1 MYKRQKRNAARC
13 NAGKRG
19 GEVQSRFGRR
29 NKWIKLGAQNLGLA
43 AGALLLLP
51 FLLFALLPTAFATH
65 DPIKTSIRELYSPP
79 SAEHFFGTDELGRD
93 VYSRVVHGARIS
105 LASASMIIGIAC
117 LIGVALGTIA
127 GYWGG
132 WIDRVIMT
140 LVDLVLA
147 FPSLILAL
155 AVSAALGPGLRSAII
170 AAAGV
175 WWPVYARLL
184 RGITLQLAE
193 MEFVTAARAMGASAP
208 RIILRHILP
217 NAVYAIIVRIS
228 IDLGLAVLLLAS
240 LSFIGLGAS
249 APTPEWGAMVAWGR
263 LYFLTEWWIGGFPA
277 LAITL
282 VVVAITM
289 LGDGLNDLRTIR

>member
-1 MYKRQKRNAARC
+1 MWRQDQRLKEWLQRA
-13 NAGKRG
+13 
-19 GEVQSRFGRR
+19 RR
-29 NKWIKLGAQNLGLA
+29 NPGLL
-43 AGALLLLP
+43 AGFFMLLP
-51 FLLFALLPTAFATH
+51 FLLFALLPDVFATH
-65 DPIKTSIRELYSPP
+65 NPIKTSIRELYSPP
-79 SAEHFFGTDELGRD
+79 NAEHFFGTDELGRD

-105 LASASMIIGIAC
+105 LASAALIIGIAAV
-117 LIGVALGTIA
+117 IGLVLGTIA
-127 GYWGG
+127 GYWRG
-132 WIDRVIMT
+132 WKDRIIMT

-170 AAAGV
+170 AAAAV

-184 RGITLQLAE
+184 RGITLQLVE
-193 MEFVTAARAMGASAP
+193 MEFVTAAKALGASAP

-217 NAVYAIIVRIS
+217 NAAHAVIVRIS
-228 IDLGLAVLLLAS
+228 LDLGLAVLLLAS

-282 VVVAITM
+282 VVVAITL
-289 LGDGLNDLRTIR
+289 LGDGLNDLRVAR

>member
-1 MYKRQKRNAARC
+1 MLRKWLRL
-13 NAGKRG
+13 
-19 GEVQSRFGRR
+19 GRR
-29 NKWIKLGAQNLGLA
+29 NPGLA
-43 AGALLLLP
+43 AGAALLLP
-51 FLLFALLPTAFATH
+51 FLLFALLPEVFATH
-65 DPIKTSIRELYSPP
+65 DPIKTSIRELYMAPG
-79 SAEHFFGTDELGRD
+79 AGHLFGTDELGRD

-105 LASASMIIGIAC
+105 LVSASLIIGIAC

-132 WIDRVIMT
+132 ASDRVIMT

-170 AAAGV
+170 AAAAV

-184 RGITLQLAE
+184 RGLTIQLSE
-193 MEFVTAARAMGASAP
+193 MEYVTAARAMGASAP
-208 RIILRHILP
+208 AIIFRHILP
-217 NAVYAIIVRIS
+217 NAVYAITVRIS
-228 IDLGLAVLLLAS
+228 LDLGLAVLLLAS

-263 LYFLTEWWIGGFPA
+263 IYFLTEWWIGAFPA
-277 LAITL
+277 VAITL
-282 VVVAITM
+282 VVVGITL
-289 LGDGLNDLRTIR
+289 LGDGLNDASNPNR

>member
-1 MYKRQKRNAARC
+1 MRAK
-13 NAGKRG
+13 
-19 GEVQSRFGRR
+19 
-29 NKWIKLGAQNLGLA
+29 KWLRLGARNPGLL

-51 FLLFALLPTAFATH
+51 FLLFALLPEVFATH
-65 DPIKTSIRELYSPP
+65 DPIKTSIRELYQPP
-79 SAEHFFGTDELGRD
+79 GAEHFFGTDELGRD

-105 LASASMIIGIAC
+105 LASASLIIGIAC
-117 LIGVALGTIA
+117 ALGVALGAIA

-132 WIDRVIMT
+132 ASDRLIMT

-147 FPSLILAL
+147 FPGLILAL

-170 AAAGV
+170 AAAAV

-193 MEFVTAARAMGASAP
+193 MEFVTAARALGASTP
-208 RIILRHILP
+208 RIVLRHILP
-217 NAVYAIIVRIS
+217 NAIYAIVVRVS

>member
-1 MYKRQKRNAARC
+1 M
-13 NAGKRG
+13 
-19 GEVQSRFGRR
+19 QSRFSGQT
-29 NKWIKLGAQNLGLA
+29 NWIRLGARNPGLLTGIA
-43 AGALLLLP
+43 LLLP
-51 FLLFALLPTAFATH
+51 FLLFAALPSIFATH

-79 SAEHFFGTDELGRD
+79 SAEHYFGTDELGRD

-105 LASASMIIGIAC
+105 LVSASLIIGIAC

-132 WIDRVIMT
+132 WSDRVIMT

-170 AAAGV
+170 AAAAV

-193 MEFVTAARAMGASAP
+193 MEFVTAARAMGASTP

-217 NAVYAIIVRIS
+217 NAIYAIIVRIS
-228 IDLGLAVLLLAS
+228 IDWV
-240 LSFIGLGAS
+240 
-249 APTPEWGAMVAWGR
+249 WRCCCWRV
-263 LYFLTEWWIGGFPA
+263 
-277 LAITL
+277 
-282 VVVAITM
+282 
-289 LGDGLNDLRTIR
+289 

>member
-1 MYKRQKRNAARC
+1 MRSSKSGIK
-13 NAGKRG
+13 KW
-19 GEVQSRFGRR
+19 RR
-29 NKWIKLGAQNLGLA
+29 LGAQNPGLL
-43 AGALLLLP
+43 AGITLLLP
-51 FLLFALLPTAFATH
+51 FLLFALLPEIFATH
-65 DPIKTSIRELYSPP
+65 DPIKTSIRELYIPP

-105 LASASMIIGIAC
+105 LVSASLIIGIAC
-117 LIGVALGTIA
+117 VIGVILGTIA

-132 WIDRVIMT
+132 WSDRVIMT

-170 AAAGV
+170 AAAAV

-217 NAVYAIIVRIS
+217 NAIYAIIVRIS

>member
-1 MYKRQKRNAARC
+1 VHSGASGIKIWYIL
-13 NAGKRG
+13 
-19 GEVQSRFGRR
+19 GRR
-29 NKWIKLGAQNLGLA
+29 NPGLL
-43 AGALLLLP
+43 AGFLLLLP
-51 FLLFALLPTAFATH
+51 FLLFAALPSLFSTH
-65 DPIKTSIRELYSPP
+65 DPITPSIPEVYRPP
-79 SAEHFFGTDELGRD
+79 SPDHFFGTDELGRD

-105 LASASMIIGIAC
+105 LASAALIIGIAC

-132 WIDRVIMT
+132 ASDRVIMT

-170 AAAGV
+170 AAAAV

-193 MEFVTAARAMGASAP
+193 MEFVTAARAMGASTG

-289 LGDGLNDLRTIR
+289 LGDGLNDLRVVR

>member
-1 MYKRQKRNAARC
+1 VHSGASGIKIWYTL
-13 NAGKRG
+13 
-19 GEVQSRFGRR
+19 GRR
-29 NKWIKLGAQNLGLA
+29 NPGLL
-43 AGALLLLP
+43 AGFLLLLP
-51 FLLFALLPTAFATH
+51 FLLFAALPSLFSTH
-65 DPIKTSIRELYSPP
+65 DPIKTSIRELYRPP
-79 SAEHFFGTDELGRD
+79 SPDHFFGTDELGRD
-93 VYSRVVHGARIS
+93 VYSRVVYGARIS
-105 LASASMIIGIAC
+105 LASAALIIGIAC
-117 LIGVALGTIA
+117 LIGMLLGTIA

-132 WIDRVIMT
+132 WSDRIIMT

-170 AAAGV
+170 AAAAV

-193 MEFVTAARAMGASAP
+193 MEYVTAARAMGASAP
-208 RIILRHILP
+208 VIIRRHILP

-277 LAITL
+277 LAVTL
-282 VVVAITM
+282 VVVGITM
-289 LGDGLNDLRTIR
+289 LGDGLNDLRAVR

>member
-1 MYKRQKRNAARC
+1 MLRKWLRL
-13 NAGKRG
+13 
-19 GEVQSRFGRR
+19 GRR
-29 NKWIKLGAQNLGLA
+29 NPGLA
-43 AGALLLLP
+43 AGAALLLP
-51 FLLFALLPTAFATH
+51 FLLFALLPEVFATH
-65 DPIKTSIRELYSPP
+65 DPIKTSIRELYMAPG
-79 SAEHFFGTDELGRD
+79 AGHLFGTDELGRD

-105 LASASMIIGIAC
+105 LVSASLIIGIAC

-132 WIDRVIMT
+132 ASDRVIMT

-170 AAAGV
+170 AAAAV

-193 MEFVTAARAMGASAP
+193 MEFVTAARAMGASTG

-289 LGDGLNDLRTIR
+289 LGDGLNDLRVVR

>member
-1 MYKRQKRNAARC
+1 MPVHSSTS
-13 NAGKRG
+13 GLI
-19 GEVQSRFGRR
+19 
-29 NKWIKLGAQNLGLA
+29 KWYKLGLQNPGLL
-43 AGALLLLP
+43 AGFLLLLP
-51 FLLFALLPTAFATH
+51 FLLFALLPEVFATH
-65 DPIKTSIRELYSPP
+65 DPIKTSIRELYRPP
-79 SAEHFFGTDELGRD
+79 GAEHYFGTDELGRD

-105 LASASMIIGIAC
+105 LVSASLIIGIAC
-117 LIGVALGTIA
+117 LIGVVLGTIA

-132 WIDRVIMT
+132 WSDRVIMT

-155 AVSAALGPGLRSAII
+155 AVSAALGSGLRSAII
-170 AAAGV
+170 AAAAV

-208 RIILRHILP
+208 TIIRRHILP
-217 NAVYAIIVRIS
+217 NAVYVIIVRVS

-289 LGDGLNDLRTIR
+289 LGDGLNDLRMIR

>member
-1 MYKRQKRNAARC
+1 MRQPVSGESGSAQRARG
-13 NAGKRG
+13 AL
-19 GEVQSRFGRR
+19 QGRAIR
-29 NKWIKLGAQNLGLA
+29 IRRWIELGARNPGLA
-43 AGALLLLP
+43 AGVAMLLP
-51 FLLFALLPTAFATH
+51 FLLFALLPEVFATH
-65 DPIKTSIRELYSPP
+65 DPIKTSIRELYTPP

-105 LASASMIIGIAC
+105 LASAALIIGIAC
-117 LIGVALGTIA
+117 LIGVVLGTVA
-127 GYWGG
+127 GFWGG
-132 WIDRVIMT
+132 WSDRVIMT

-155 AVSAALGPGLRSAII
+155 AVSAALGSGLRSAII
-170 AAAGV
+170 AAAAV

-193 MEFVTAARAMGASAP
+193 MEYVTAARAMGASAP
-208 RIILRHILP
+208 TIILRHILP

>member
-1 MYKRQKRNAARC
+1 MRGRYSGRKTGLRRAAR
-13 NAGKRG
+13 NPGLVAG
-19 GEVQSRFGRR
+19 
-29 NKWIKLGAQNLGLA
+29 IGL
-43 AGALLLLP
+43 LRP
-51 FLLFALLPTAFATH
+51 FLLFATLPTVFATH
-65 DPIKTSIRELYSPP
+65 DPIKTSIRELYRPP
-79 SAEHFFGTDELGRD
+79 NAEHFFGTDELGRD

-105 LASASMIIGIAC
+105 LVSASMIIGIAC
-117 LIGVALGTIA
+117 LIGVALGTVA

-132 WIDRVIMT
+132 WSDRVIMT

-155 AVSAALGPGLRSAII
+155 AVSAALGPGLLSAII

-184 RGITLQLAE
+184 RGLTLQLAE
-193 MEFVTAARAMGASAP
+193 MEFVTAARAMGASTP

-217 NAVYAIIVRIS
+217 NAIYAIIVRVS

-289 LGDGLNDLRTIR
+289 VGDGLNDLRAIR

>member
-1 MYKRQKRNAARC
+1 MAIKEEAQHRKRDF
-13 NAGKRG
+13 GKWINRA
-19 GEVQSRFGRR
+19 RR
-29 NKWIKLGAQNLGLA
+29 NKGLYF
-43 AGALLLLP
+43 GVLLLLP
-51 FLLFALLPTAFATH
+51 FLLFALLPNVFATH
-65 DPIKTSIRELYSPP
+65 DPIKTSIRELYTPP
-79 SAEHFFGTDELGRD
+79 NAEHFFGTDELGRD

-105 LASASMIIGIAC
+105 LASASIIIAIAGV
-117 LIGVALGTIA
+117 IGVALGTVA

-132 WIDRVIMT
+132 WIDRIIMT

-170 AAAGV
+170 AAAAV

-184 RGITLQLAE
+184 RGITLQLCE

-217 NAVYAIIVRIS
+217 NAVYAIIVRVS

-263 LYFLTEWWIGGFPA
+263 LYFLTDWWIGGFPA

-289 LGDGLNDLRTIR
+289 LGDGLNDLRVLR

>member
-1 MYKRQKRNAARC
+1 MRAK
-13 NAGKRG
+13 
-19 GEVQSRFGRR
+19 
-29 NKWIKLGAQNLGLA
+29 KWLRLGARNPGLL

-51 FLLFALLPTAFATH
+51 FLLFALLPEVFATH
-65 DPIKTSIRELYSPP
+65 DPIKTSIRELYQPP
-79 SAEHFFGTDELGRD
+79 GAEHFFGTDELGRD

-105 LASASMIIGIAC
+105 LASASLIIGIAC
-117 LIGVALGTIA
+117 AIGVALGAIA

-132 WIDRVIMT
+132 ASDRLIMT

-170 AAAGV
+170 AAAAV

-193 MEFVTAARAMGASAP
+193 MEFVTAARALGASTP
-208 RIILRHILP
+208 RIVLRHILP
-217 NAVYAIIVRIS
+217 NAIYAIVVRVS

-289 LGDGLNDLRTIR
+289 LGDGLNDLRTMR

>member
-1 MYKRQKRNAARC
+1 MRQ
-13 NAGKRG
+13 
-19 GEVQSRFGRR
+19 QLP
-29 NKWIKLGAQNLGLA
+29 WIKRLARSCRKNPGLV

-51 FLLFALLPTAFATH
+51 FLLFALFPDLFATH
-65 DPIKTSIRELYSPP
+65 NPIKTSIRELYTAP

-105 LASASMIIGIAC
+105 LGAASLIIGIAC
-117 LIGVALGTIA
+117 FIGILLGSVA
-127 GYWGG
+127 GYWRG
-132 WIDRVIMT
+132 WSDRVIMV

-170 AAAGV
+170 AAAAV

-184 RGITLQLAE
+184 RGITIQLSE
-193 MEFVTAARAMGASAP
+193 MEFVTAAKAMGASPPA
-208 RIILRHILP
+208 IIFRHILP

-228 IDLGLAVLLLAS
+228 LDLGLAVLLLAS
-240 LSFIGLGAS
+240 LSFIGLGVS

-263 LYFLTEWWIGGFPA
+263 IYFLTEWWIGAFPA
-277 LAITL
+277 IAITL
-282 VVVAITM
+282 VVVGITL
-289 LGDGLNDLRTIR
+289 LGDGLNDARSVH

>member
-1 MYKRQKRNAARC
+1 MHSGASGIKIWYTL
-13 NAGKRG
+13 
-19 GEVQSRFGRR
+19 GRR
-29 NKWIKLGAQNLGLA
+29 NPGLL
-43 AGALLLLP
+43 AGFLLLLP
-51 FLLFALLPTAFATH
+51 FLLFAALPSLFSTH
-65 DPIKTSIRELYSPP
+65 DPIKTSIRELYRPP
-79 SAEHFFGTDELGRD
+79 SPDHFFGTDELGRD
-93 VYSRVVHGARIS
+93 VYSRVVYGARIS
-105 LASASMIIGIAC
+105 LASAALIIGIAC
-117 LIGVALGTIA
+117 LIGMLLGTIA

-132 WIDRVIMT
+132 WSDRIIMT

-170 AAAGV
+170 AAAAV

-193 MEFVTAARAMGASAP
+193 MEYVTAARAMGASAP
-208 RIILRHILP
+208 VIIRRHILP

-277 LAITL
+277 LAVTL
-282 VVVAITM
+282 VVVGITM
-289 LGDGLNDLRTIR
+289 LGDGLNDLRAVR

>member
-1 MYKRQKRNAARC
+1 MRVKKWLRL
-13 NAGKRG
+13 G
-19 GEVQSRFGRR
+19 G
-29 NKWIKLGAQNLGLA
+29 QNPGLA
-43 AGALLLLP
+43 AGAALLLP
-51 FLLFALLPTAFATH
+51 FLLFALLPGVFATH
-65 DPIKTSIRELYSPP
+65 SPIKTSIRELYQPP
-79 SAEHFFGTDELGRD
+79 GAEHFFGTDELGRD

-105 LASASMIIGIAC
+105 LASASLIIGIAC
-117 LIGVALGTIA
+117 AIGVVLGTIA

-132 WIDRVIMT
+132 ASDRVIMT

-170 AAAGV
+170 AAAAV

-193 MEFVTAARAMGASAP
+193 MEFVTAARALGASTP
-208 RIILRHILP
+208 RIVLRHILP
-217 NAVYAIIVRIS
+217 NAIYAIVVRVS